1 MLVWSTNALKSEEPR
16 LMTGCFRAHGS
27 AEKVIQPGGHP
38 GWVTI
43 ESGGEGHRCAILIQG
58 ESEEYKWVQST
69 LCRFSLSFYLVGNI

>member
-16 LMTGCFRAHGS
+16 LMTGRFRAHGS

-43 ESGGEGHRCAILIQG
+43 ESGGGRAQMRNSNTGG
-58 ESEEYKWVQST
+58 E
-69 LCRFSLSFYLVGNI
+69 